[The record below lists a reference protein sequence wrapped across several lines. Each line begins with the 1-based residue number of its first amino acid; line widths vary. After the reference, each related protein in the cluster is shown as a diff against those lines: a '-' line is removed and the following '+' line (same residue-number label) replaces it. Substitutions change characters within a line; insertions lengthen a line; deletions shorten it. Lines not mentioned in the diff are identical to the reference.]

1 MAKVKVNS
9 EVASAA
15 MIHAMLT
22 GESISSA
29 SKKVEVDIDV
39 DEVVNDDMEDDYEDK
54 EVINGIEIDIDD
66 EGKSKSKKKTK
77 KAATKKVKKTDEE
90 IAAEKAAADRL
101 PDCEYAELKKSEKF
115 IVVLNQHEIPYKEQ
129 RWNIDER
136 QVVYEVYRVDSK
148 MSAGRVVRAIYSGD
162 KVKEE
167 LEKAYSGE
175 NRYYEI
181 RVFTEVVPT
190 RVTTLGYIKVTPNA
204 KENCIKLNRKDLEA
218 HHISYDEVLKDV
230 RKVIKV
236 LIKY

>member
-1 MAKVKVNS
+1 MTKVKVNS

-22 GESISSA
+22 GESISKA
-29 SKKVEVDIDV
+29 SGNADIEVDVDIDKLA
-39 DEVVNDDMEDDYEDK
+39 DEDGYEDK

-66 EGKSKSKKKTK
+66 EGKSKSKKKAK
-77 KAATKKVKKTDEE
+77 KTSTRKVKKSDEE
-90 IAAEKAAADRL
+90 IKAEKDMADRL
-101 PDCEYAELKKSEKF
+101 PEYEHAELKKSERF
-115 IVVLNQHEIPYKEQ
+115 IVILNQHEIPYKEQ

-136 QVVYEVYRVDSK
+136 QVVYEVYRIDSK
-148 MSAGRVVRAIYSGD
+148 LSAGRIVRDMYTGD
-162 KVKEE
+162 KLTEK

-190 RVTTLGYIKVTPNA
+190 RVKTLGYIEVTPDRKDNR
-204 KENCIKLNRKDLEA
+204 IRLHRKDLET

-230 RKVIKV
+230 RKVIKE
-236 LIKY
+236 LIKYN